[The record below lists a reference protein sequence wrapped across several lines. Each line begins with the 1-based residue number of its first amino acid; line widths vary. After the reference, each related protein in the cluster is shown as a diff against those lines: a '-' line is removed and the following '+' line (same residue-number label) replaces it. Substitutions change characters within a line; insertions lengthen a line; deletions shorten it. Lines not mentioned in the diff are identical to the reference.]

1 MILLSMTPVLVTI
14 EKRERER
21 ERQRE
26 STLLVLYCRKLTRIR
41 IVHYIQRL

>member
-21 ERQRE
+21 DRERA
-26 STLLVLYCRKLTRIR
+26 LYSYY
-41 IVHYIQRL
+41 IVGN

>member
-14 EKRERER
+14 ERER

>member
-14 EKRERER
+14 EERER

-26 STLLVLYCRKLTRIR
+26 STLLVLYCRKLTK
-41 IVHYIQRL
+41 

>member
-21 ERQRE
+21 ERE
-26 STLLVLYCRKLTRIR
+26 HSTCIIL
-41 IVHYIQRL
+41 

>member
-1 MILLSMTPVLVTI
+1 MILVSMTPVLVTI
-14 EKRERER
+14 EKR